1 MIDKKKKRPTK
12 KLASVCFAIV
22 GVIAT
27 SSAFAACDV
36 TRYNGSNSVDFV
48 KYGLSMY
55 FKDKS
60 MQMNK
65 PISSDDACLL
75 ATEIAAT
82 ADQELQ
88 NFSGSTLYNDT
99 NIVYRHLFAG
109 SYYKGLSTIVSNA
122 IIMKGS
128 PTKEAKSKLN
138 LLWNVVKYQNN
149 KNVDKYNF
157 QLYVVAPYLYNVT
170 NDRDEVNT
178 TQRFGSKGS
187 KVNSCGKLICENEK
201 VSLFDWLLY

>member
-1 MIDKKKKRPTK
+1 MTDKKEKRPTK

-36 TRYNGSNSVDFV
+36 TRYKDTGDSVAFV

-99 NIVYRHLFAG
+99 NIVYGHLFAG
-109 SYYKGLSTIVSNA
+109 SYYKGLSKIVSNA
-122 IIMKGS
+122 IVMKGS
-128 PTKEAKSKLN
+128 PKKEAQSKLN

-149 KNVDKYNF
+149 KNVDTHIERVSSIRNSI
-157 QLYVVAPYLYNVT
+157 YVSH
-170 NDRDEVNT
+170 
-178 TQRFGSKGS
+178 RFTK
-187 KVNSCGKLICENEK
+187 KP
-201 VSLFDWLLY
+201 